1 MPPLSFTDAGRGR
14 TLLLVHGFPLDRTIW
29 EPQIEALSKR
39 YRVVA
44 PDVRGHGQSPAPEGP
59 YPMDDLARDLLDLMT
74 RLGVERFAAAG
85 HSMGGYILFA
95 LHRLAPGRLERLSL
109 VATRAGAD
117 ADEARRSRL
126 ANAERALKEGTGF
139 LAETMSARA
148 LRPDP
153 DPAVAKQV
161 REIVLKTPP
170 AGVAGA
176 LRGMAARPDST
187 PQLASIRVPTLVLA
201 GAQDQLV
208 PPAES
213 RAMAAAIPGARFALI
228 EGAGHLPSLERPAA
242 TLRAIEEWLRM
253 T

>member
-1 MPPLSFTDAGRGR
+1 MLSYTDVGRGR
-14 TLLLVHGFPLDRTIW
+14 TAVLLLVHGFPLDRTIW
-29 EPQIEALSKR
+29 EPQIGELSKR
-39 YRVVA
+39 RRVVA
-44 PDVRGHGQSPAPEGP
+44 PDVRGHGKSPAPEGA
-59 YPMDDLARDLLDLMT
+59 YAMEDLARELLDLMA

-95 LHRLAPGRLERLSL
+95 MHRLAPARLERLGL
-109 VATRAGAD
+109 IATRAGAD
-117 ADEARRSRL
+117 ADEARRARL
-126 ANAERALKEGTGF
+126 ANADRALKEGTGF

-153 DPAVAKQV
+153 DPAVARRV
-161 REIVLKTPP
+161 REIVLRTPP

-213 RAMAAAIPGARFALI
+213 RAMAAAIPGARLVEV
-228 EGAGHLPSLERPAA
+228 EGSGHLPTLERPAE
-242 TLRAIEEWLRM
+242 TLRALEEWLR
-253 T
+253 